1 MGAPIGRRPSARVP
15 TSVALVVVSLLAAA
29 CSPDQASI
37 DAAALQ
43 GSSPVTFR
51 ASDGVKLE
59 GRVFGPNDATAGVV
73 LAHGLSLDQSSWFT
87 FADRLGDA
95 GYLVLTFDFRG
106 YCPGDE
112 RGCSGGAKDVG
123 STPGD
128 LSAAV
133 EEIRSQGARRVAIL
147 GSSMGGTAT
156 LVASASLGD
165 RIEALVTLSAP
176 TQIEDLAAEPDVLQA
191 ITAAKLFMAGTGD
204 GTAAQAAEVF
214 FEQSLQPK
222 RYEIL
227 TTDDHGV
234 AMLEGNQG
242 EASRNLILDWLAQY
256 LPVDELTPANN

>member
-1 MGAPIGRRPSARVP
+1 V
-15 TSVALVVVSLLAAA
+15 VVVSLAVAA
-29 CSPDQASI
+29 CSPDRASI
-37 DAAALQ
+37 DAAALE

-51 ASDGVKLE
+51 TSSGVKLD
-59 GRVFGPNDATAGVV
+59 GRLFGPDDATAGVV

-95 GYLVLTFDFRG
+95 GYRVLTFDFRG
-106 YCPGDE
+106 YCPGGD
-112 RGCSGGAKDVG
+112 RGCSGGEKDVG
-123 STPGD
+123 STPD
-128 LSAAV
+128 DVSAAV
-133 EEIRSQGARRVAIL
+133 EELRSTGARRVAIL

-165 RIEALVTLSAP
+165 RIEAIVALSAP
-176 TQIEDLAAEPDVLQA
+176 TQIETLAAGAEVIQG
-191 ITAAKLFMAGTGD
+191 ITAAKLFVAGTGD
-204 GTAAQAAEVF
+204 GTAAQAAATF

-242 EASRNLILDWLAQY
+242 EASRNLILDWLARY
-256 LPVDELTPANN
+256 LPIDEP